1 LLFCVMPVLAVI
13 PARLGSTRLP
23 HKPLQLLAGVPLV
36 VRVAERVGAIGLA
49 DHVVVA
55 TDSERI
61 AKVVR
66 DAGFE
71 AQMTSSAHRT
81 GTDRVAEVAAS
92 RVDGGFDVVLNV
104 QGDEPFVS
112 AEIMAGALD
121 RVQAGDDIG
130 TSASPLSGDLAGDPS
145 IVKVVMDRRG
155 RALYFSRSAI
165 PFRRDEEDLARGQYW
180 RHHGVYACRPA
191 VLGRWAALPRTGLE
205 AAEGLEQLR
214 ALEHG
219 MVIGVAR
226 LRGATP
232 AGIDSENDLERAE
245 AIWALTHEET

>member
-1 LLFCVMPVLAVI
+1 MPVLAVI

-36 VRVAERVGAIGLA
+36 VRVAEGVGAIGLA

-71 AQMTSSAHRT
+71 AQMTSLAHRT

-92 RVDGGFDVVLNV
+92 RVHDGFDIVLNI

-112 AEIMAGALD
+112 AEIVAGALD

-130 TSASPLSGDLAGDPS
+130 TSASPLTRDLAGDPS

-165 PFRRDEEDLARGQYW
+165 PFRRGEEDSAQEQYW
-180 RHHGVYACRPA
+180 RHHGVYACGLD
-191 VLGRWAALPRTGLE
+191 VLVRWAALPRTGLE
-205 AAEGLEQLR
+205 TAEGLEQLR

-226 LRGATP
+226 LQGATP
-232 AGIDSENDLERAE
+232 PGIDTENDLERAE